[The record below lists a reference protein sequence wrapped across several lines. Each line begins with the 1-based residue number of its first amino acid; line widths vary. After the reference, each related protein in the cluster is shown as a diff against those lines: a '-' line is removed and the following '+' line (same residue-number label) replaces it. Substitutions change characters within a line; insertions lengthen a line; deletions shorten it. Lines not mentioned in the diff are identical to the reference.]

1 MRRRQF
7 TLIELLVVIAIIAIL
22 ASMLLPALNQAR
34 ARAHAINCSGNLK
47 QIGMAGTLYCNDSQ
61 DFIVPAI
68 APNDSGSA
76 GEYKMKHYSQ
86 WPGKLRIY
94 LGLNTTPDSSGFYL
108 DDVKQYKIMFCP
120 GLPDQYGYGENATY
134 LSIQTDASKTSFANR
149 GDGYNKYVKLSL
161 FRKPSSVVFVGD
173 KYLGKDDP
181 RYTADEKWTSQL
193 GSGGWGFKQS
203 SGWSTLGFRHSQR
216 TNIAWLDGHVSTM
229 DMNSG
234 VVSRNNSFDAECDIL
249 YWGRQK

>member
-1 MRRRQF
+1 
-7 TLIELLVVIAIIAIL
+7 
-22 ASMLLPALNQAR
+22 
-34 ARAHAINCSGNLK
+34 
-47 QIGMAGTLYCNDSQ
+47 
-61 DFIVPAI
+61 
-68 APNDSGSA
+68 
-76 GEYKMKHYSQ
+76 MKHYSQ

-234 VVSRNNSFDAECDIL
+234 VVSRNNSFDEECDIL

>member
-1 MRRRQF
+1 MNETSKNLSRSKSRSLGFHAEKSACARRTF

-161 FRKPSSVVFVGD
+161 FRKPSSVVFVR
-173 KYLGKDDP
+173 LTDP
-181 RYTADEKWTSQL
+181 VFSLFTKLTAAVPPLVTVTFWGLVLEQL
-193 GSGGWGFKQS
+193 
-203 SGWSTLGFRHSQR
+203 
-216 TNIAWLDGHVSTM
+216 
-229 DMNSG
+229 
-234 VVSRNNSFDAECDIL
+234 
-249 YWGRQK
+249 